1 MDLTSSSPLGLTSS
15 SSMDLTSSSPLGLT
29 SSSPV
34 LLAAAPMIDK
44 LDIVIAKQDEILAKL
59 NATNMNKKK
68 NNKSVGQ
75 SLTSL
80 KATNTTM
87 TASGSPE
94 KGVATKSGKTKGY
107 AGESAYSNGNV
118 AANQSSYYNQQPTNN
133 TYTGNTYTGE
143 KANTETGEE
152 STNTNTNT
160 NNSNL
165 SGGRR
170 RNHRNTR
177 KHPKKH
183 LKKYPNNTKAR
194 VVRKSFLKTL
204 VSKKQKKSLLHKVKK
219 TRGRGRA

>member
-1 MDLTSSSPLGLTSS
+1 
-15 SSMDLTSSSPLGLT
+15 
-29 SSSPV
+29 
-34 LLAAAPMIDK
+34 MIDK

-133 TYTGNTYTGE
+133 TYTGNTYTGNTYTGE
-143 KANTETGEE
+143 TANTETGEE
-152 STNTNTNT
+152 STNT